1 MSSSAMPS
9 GAYAVEA
16 PPGARA
22 DRVRALAAAHAAEPG
37 GLLPALHA
45 LHDALGH
52 IDDAD
57 VPVLA
62 GLFNL
67 SRAEVHGVVT
77 YYHHFRRQ
85 PPGRH
90 VVQLCRA
97 EACQACGGDALAE
110 AAVLRLGCAEGQT
123 RADGAVTLEAVYC
136 LGLCAAAP
144 AIALD
149 GRLHARVTPE
159 RLAGLLAGLDGLEGA
174 P

>member
-1 MSSSAMPS
+1 MTTHAMPPR
-9 GAYAVEA
+9 AYAA
-16 PPGARA
+16 DGPPEPATPRAGA
-22 DRVRALAAAHAAEPG
+22 VRALATAHAAERG

-45 LHDALGH
+45 VQGALGH

-62 GLFNL
+62 EVFNL

-97 EACQACGGDALAE
+97 EACQACGADALAE
-110 AAVLRLGCAEGQT
+110 AAAGQLGCADGHT
-123 RADGAVTLEAVYC
+123 RGDGGVTLETVYC
-136 LGLCAAAP
+136 LGLCAVAP
-144 AIALD
+144 ALAID
-149 GRLHARVTPE
+149 GRLHARVTPPQ
-159 RLAGLLAGLDGLEGA
+159 LHALLAAREAA